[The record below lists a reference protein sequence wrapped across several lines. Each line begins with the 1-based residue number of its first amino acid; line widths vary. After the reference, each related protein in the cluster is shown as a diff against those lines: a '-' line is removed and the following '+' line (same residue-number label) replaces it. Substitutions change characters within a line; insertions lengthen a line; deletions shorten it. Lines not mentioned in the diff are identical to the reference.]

1 MTAAGVWLG
10 AYLTGHDY
18 SAVVIYI
25 ASLIGALVCAAGNIF
40 NDITDIEIDRINH
53 PQRPLPA
60 GEISVPVATT
70 AATLFAFISLTVSI
84 ITSGILALAAAISLL
99 LLTLYNLWLKKLP
112 LVGNLTVALL
122 GSFPVALGAFLVAP
136 KSLSI
141 VPGPI
146 VAVGFAFLV
155 HLTREIVK
163 DLADWKGDISASYK
177 TLPSYLNS
185 KSVSL
190 IAAALM
196 ILTALLVLITITLEW
211 YSRYFSYA
219 AGFLVLPLLLSLT
232 ASLLIKQ
239 DIDRY
244 RVTASALKLVMV
256 TGMIAFLVGRH

>member
-1 MTAAGVWLG
+1 MAAAGVWLG
-10 AYLTGHDY
+10 AYLTGQDY

-25 ASLIGALVCAAGNIF
+25 ASLIGALVCAVGNIF
-40 NDITDIEIDRINH
+40 NDISDIEIDRINH

-146 VAVGFAFLV
+146 IAVGFAFLV

-177 TLPSYLNS
+177 TLPLYLNS

-196 ILTALLVLITITLEW
+196 IVTALLVLIIVTLEW

-232 ASLLIKQ
+232 ASLMIKQ

-256 TGMIAFLVGRH
+256 TGMIAFLVG